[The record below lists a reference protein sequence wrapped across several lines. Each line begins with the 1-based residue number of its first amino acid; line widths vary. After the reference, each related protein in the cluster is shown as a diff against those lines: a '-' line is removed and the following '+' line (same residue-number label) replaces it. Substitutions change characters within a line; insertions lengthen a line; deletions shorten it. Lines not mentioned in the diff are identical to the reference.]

1 LKLIVAA
8 VTLSASFAV
17 FAPAQAQQA
26 AKTPATAHPWTI
38 ADIGRASFLSA
49 FPPSDPVWSPNSR
62 YLTYLS
68 PKNDDLL
75 SVDPATGKISVLVE
89 HAKLQSIMES
99 KINEK
104 DRDHRNRYHTSDY
117 HFAPNSTDVL
127 FDTGGE
133 LWLYNTTANTGAKVT
148 DTGSGSGDDPKFS
161 PDSAYISYLSN
172 HNLFV
177 HNLHGSGADLNLTNT
192 TDPAV
197 LNGEVDWVYEEELD
211 VRSNYFWS
219 PDSKSLAYLQANEA
233 KVPEYPLVDWIPTHP
248 TTDQQRYPQPGDPNP
263 DVRVGVVSI
272 TGGAT
277 QWIKLPLSPG
287 DDYIPRLGWVNDH
300 IVWVETLTRDHKHFG
315 IWFADARTG
324 EARQVISETAEK
336 FFDESYDV
344 TFLTQSPQVIVTSW
358 RDGFTH
364 MYLYTYDAAAPL
376 ASDARLNGEV
386 EKGDYEVDEVEG
398 VNESAK
404 TIFYRSNQG
413 DPLQKQIWAVR
424 YDGTGKHQVSVSHG
438 YHKGTVAPNGAF
450 FADEASD
457 TIVPPTMSVCN
468 AAGTCN
474 SYWHGEPIKDF
485 TVRAPQELH
494 LKAAD
499 GKTVIYAA
507 LLLPEGVTSAASV
520 PLLNNP
526 YGGPHA
532 QTVDDRFSPELFFD
546 QLCTEHG
553 IAVLHVD
560 NRGMGG
566 RGRDFAYAA
575 YHDMGPV
582 QFADQMAAIDQV
594 LAQNPVLDPKR
605 LGWWGWSW
613 GGTFTLWALTHSDR
627 FKAGVAVAPVTDWH
641 NYDSIYTERY
651 MSLPTNNA
659 AGYKDNSAITTVASL
674 KGRILI
680 AHGTGDDNVHMQNT
694 IQYIQGLVNAGVPYD
709 LQLFPRKT
717 HSIAGPEARLELF
730 NRIVYQFETY
740 LRDAK

>member
-1 LKLIVAA
+1 LKLIYAA
-8 VTLSASFAV
+8 LALSSVVSLAAI
-17 FAPAQAQQA
+17 APAQQA
-26 AKTPATAHPWTI
+26 PKPTRPWTI
-38 ADIGRASFLSA
+38 ADIGRTAMSSA
-49 FPPSDPVWSPNSR
+49 FPPSDPVWSPDSGR
-62 YLTYLS
+62 LTYLS
-68 PKNDDLL
+68 PSNDDLL
-75 SVDPATGKISVLVE
+75 SVDPATGKVSVLVE
-89 HAKLQSIMES
+89 HARLQSIMDA
-99 KINEK
+99 KISEK

-133 LWLYNTTANTGAKVT
+133 LWLYDTTKNSGAKVT
-148 DTGSGSGDDPKFS
+148 DTGEGSGDDPKFS
-161 PDSAYISYLSN
+161 PNSGYISYLSN

-177 HNLHGSGADLNLTNT
+177 HKLNGSGADLNLTRT
-192 TDPAV
+192 TDPAII
-197 LNGEVDWVYEEELD
+197 NGEVDWVYEEELD

-219 PDSKSLAYLQANEA
+219 PDSKSIAYLQANET
-233 KVPEYPLVDWIPTHP
+233 KVPQYPIVDWIPTHP

-277 QWIKLPLSPG
+277 RWIKLPLSPG
-287 DDYIPRLGWVNDH
+287 NDYIPRFGWINDH
-300 IVWVETLTRDHKHFG
+300 IVWIETVTRDHKHFG
-315 IWFADARTG
+315 IWFADAHTG
-324 EARQVISETAEK
+324 EARQVLSETAEK

-344 TFLTQSPQVIVTSW
+344 HFMEKSSQFIVTSW

-364 MYLYTYDAAAPL
+364 IYLYSFDTAHPMAANATL
-376 ASDARLNGEV
+376 DREV

-398 VNESAK
+398 MNEASK

-413 DPLQKQIWAVR
+413 DPLQKQIWAVQ
-424 YDGTGKHQVSVSHG
+424 YDGSGKRQVSTSHG
-438 YHKGTVAPNGAF
+438 YHKGTISPDGTF

-457 TIVPPTMSVCN
+457 TTVPPTMSVCSGSG
-468 AAGTCN
+468 ACN
-474 SYWHGEPIKDF
+474 LYWHGEPIGDF

-499 GKTVIYAA
+499 GTTTIYAT
-507 LLLPEGVTSAASV
+507 LLLPAGATSAASV
-520 PLLNNP
+520 PLVNNP

-532 QTVDDRFSPELFFD
+532 QTVEDRFSPELFFD

-613 GGTFTLWALTHSDR
+613 GGTFTLYALTHSDR

-651 MSLPTNNA
+651 MSLPAENA
-659 AGYKDNSAITTVASL
+659 AGYKDNSVVTTAAGL

-680 AHGTGDDNVHMQNT
+680 AQGTGDDNVHMQNT
-694 IQYIQGLVNAGVPYD
+694 IQFIQGLIDAGVPYD

-730 NRIVYQFETY
+730 NRIVYHFETY